1 MNIFELRSLR
11 RRRQAHVGRL
21 TSFVPPRPPRVLVL
35 GRGGRGDHATSRFL
49 QHCPPPYIRTQFARN
64 RLSACERASMKTC
77 EPPVPPYPKE
87 ATKRLRLHR
96 AVCRSMRRGHVGSHV
111 ASTLLAHCW
120 RVRVRRLRKR
130 HAPPRTSPP
139 CQVGRRI
146 VPECPRRSDARA
158 VLAVRLSR
166 NGRAFVRE
174 LVAQGTCPLDRLEGT
189 TSPDRQTRTEHYRT
203 PRFLTDLVVMG
214 SSYQL

>member
-1 MNIFELRSLR
+1 MPPLRFAPLAHTGEAPPSQPRAVSDTRPVLNIFELRSLR

-21 TSFVPPRPPRVLVL
+21 TLFVPPRPPR
-35 GRGGRGDHATSRFL
+35 TS
-49 QHCPPPYIRTQFARN
+49 
-64 RLSACERASMKTC
+64 
-77 EPPVPPYPKE
+77 
-87 ATKRLRLHR
+87 R
-96 AVCRSMRRGHVGSHV
+96 AVCRSTRRGHVGSHV

-146 VPECPRRSDARA
+146 VPECPRRADARA

-189 TSPDRQTRTEHYRT
+189 ASPDRQTRTEHYGT